1 MRVASSAVQMDDV
14 TMVENN
20 FVYPMALYCVTQR
33 YGQLLLTQAEQ
44 SPRSPVPAF
53 LTIWRF
59 PRQRGHVLLGKAP
72 LPLDE
77 ESRGGD
83 AVAVGKSAFTL
94 VTLVAFDIEAAR
106 IVFEAWL
113 LSVSA
118 DGGVV
123 ELVSDSFILGHG

>member
-1 MRVASSAVQMDDV
+1 MSFA
-14 TMVENN
+14 
-20 FVYPMALYCVTQR
+20 
-33 YGQLLLTQAEQ
+33 QAGQ

-59 PRQRGHVLLGKAP
+59 PRHRGQVLLGKTA
-72 LPLDE
+72 LPFDE

-113 LSVSA
+113 LAVSA
-118 DGGVV
+118 NGGVV